1 MPLYL
6 GSEHHP
12 SRLDQTPHR
21 MQRCEEP
28 GVHQDNQVDDKP
40 RWLRSLSSDHR
51 KLYPTARCGKFLRG
65 RSYQVLRPLNGWV
78 RPLYGNNPVHSYD
91 IQANTCSHMSQLCS
105 HTEYLNGM
113 NMIPFDTR
121 PHLNNTNHSLEIHVH
136 THSRTSRLY

>member
-78 RPLYGNNPVHSYD
+78 RPLLCYD
-91 IQANTCSHMSQLCS
+91 KFNI
-105 HTEYLNGM
+105 
-113 NMIPFDTR
+113 IPELKIPLFMY
-121 PHLNNTNHSLEIHVH
+121 V
-136 THSRTSRLY
+136 